1 MNTENVN
8 EVQKETPVEVQE
20 EDQNNDVYVGSK
32 ELNPN
37 QHPFTPE
44 FEQEVEKHKYS
55 NEKIDELISVDPSI
69 IMTNEQIEEVDKK
82 SEEEEMNENTDNEQ
96 NQDDRKDDDKNK
108 DEQSNKEETQD
119 VEDFYNTTKIT
130 KEQFENLSDDAQKYI
145 VEKYENQH
153 SENEKTNAVKV
164 EFDSYKESVNT
175 ILEDPYIKIRM
186 QEKQEGR
193 EYLPKQIN
201 TLSSEEYNSIIDA
214 ETPEECNEI
223 INKIVNNRVEPYVKN
238 AWNKLE
244 SENILKQE
252 KGNCEKVL
260 LSIGELDDEFYVDA
274 KSFDEIS
281 GNPKKLERYNQ
292 GLSKIVDYLKEKGE
306 NWSSINKKTAKEIL
320 AAYNIYSGRDQKIL
334 KKVEEQ
340 TKRSLLERLKNPTIA
355 KDAQSRKAKTMKNGA
370 GSKGYSGNGGRGSS
384 GNLDRDTL
392 VEQVA
397 KGDVAEYNRL
407 GDYAAATANQELIDS
422 LKGVY
427 ADALVY
433 RKQNKER
440 N

>member
-1 MNTENVN
+1 MLTKNVN
-8 EVQKETPVEVQE
+8 ETQVEETPIQDGVQDE
-20 EDQNNDVYVGSK
+20 NTYIGSK

-44 FEQEVEKHKYS
+44 FEKEVEKHKYS

-82 SEEEEMNENTDNEQ
+82 AEKDEIDKNTDDEQ
-96 NQDDRKDDDKNK
+96 NQDDKDIDDKNK
-108 DEQSNKEETQD
+108 DDQSNKEEAQD
-119 VEDFYNTTKIT
+119 VEDFYNTTKLT
-130 KEQFENLSDDAQKYI
+130 KEEFDNLSDDAQKYI

-153 SENEKTNAVKV
+153 SENEKVNAVKE
-164 EFDSYKESVNT
+164 EFDSYKNSVNT

-201 TLSSEEYNSIIDA
+201 TLSSEEYNNIIDA

-223 INKIVNNRVEPYVKN
+223 INKIINKRVEPHVKN

-244 SENILKQE
+244 SDNNLKQE
-252 KGNCEKVL
+252 KTNCEKLL

-370 GSKGYSGNGGRGSS
+370 GSKGYSGNGGRGLS

-407 GDYAAATANQELIDS
+407 GDYAAATGNQEQIDF
-422 LKGVY
+422 LKGVH

-433 RKQNKER
+433 RRQNNER